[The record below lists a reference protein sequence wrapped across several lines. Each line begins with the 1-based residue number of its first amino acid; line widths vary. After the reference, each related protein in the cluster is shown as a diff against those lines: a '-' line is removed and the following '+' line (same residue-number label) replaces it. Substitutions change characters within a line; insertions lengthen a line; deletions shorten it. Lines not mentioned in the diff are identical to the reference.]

1 MTTTSL
7 FQTALDHHRN
17 GRLAEAEACYRR
29 LLADEPHNANA
40 LHLLGL
46 ACHQRGHHADA
57 AELIG
62 KAVELAPANPDFLNN
77 YGAALRAGGQTEKAA
92 ACYRQA
98 LKIAPRDLD
107 LQNNL
112 GNACLELRRFDEAA
126 ACYRNLLKVLPGNQD
141 VRAALLHA
149 LQAGGFEQHA
159 QGRFAAAEAA
169 YAEAIALNPADGALY
184 YNLGNAQRELGKPE
198 AALKSYRQAL
208 SLLPDDADVH
218 NNLGNVLRETGQ
230 LQEAIAAYRT
240 ALALNPALHH
250 ARVHLVHQMQHA
262 CDWAGLDDE
271 IGRIRQW
278 VKTVPQ
284 AQVSPFAFLA
294 MPGTTAA
301 EQKQCASHWVENR
314 IAPLLPQRLP
324 ADFSRNL
331 QHKKL
336 RVGYLSSDFRL
347 HPLAFL
353 ITELIELHDRKQFEI
368 VAYSAAQDDKTPERK
383 RLEKAFDRF
392 VDIRSLSTTD
402 AARRIRQDEIDI
414 LVDLTG
420 FTHTSRS
427 AVAALRPA
435 PVCIN
440 WLGFPGTMGH
450 LPASGGQ
457 PARPL
462 FDYLLTDDFIT
473 PSSAAVDYAEML
485 LPLPLCYQP
494 NDRKRPVGK
503 PVSRASQGLPDDA
516 FVFCCFNQ
524 TFKILPAMF
533 DIWMRLLQAR
543 PGSVLWLLECNPL
556 ARANL
561 QREAEK
567 RGIDAKRL
575 VFAAR
580 VPIAQHLARH
590 ALADLFLD
598 TLPYNAHTT
607 ASDALWMGLPLLTCA
622 GDTFAGRVAGSL
634 LHAIG
639 MTELITG
646 TLPDYEQKAL
656 TLSANKAEID
666 RIKQQLAGFRDTA
679 PLFDTARFGRDL
691 EQRYLQVWQ
700 RFVEQTGTC

>member
-7 FQTALDHHRN
+7 LQTALDHHRN
-17 GRLAEAEACYRR
+17 GRLAEAEAGYRR
-29 LLADEPHNANA
+29 LLAQEPGNANA

-46 ACHQRGHHADA
+46 ACHQRGHHAEA
-57 AELIG
+57 IELIG
-62 KAVELAPANPDFLNN
+62 KAVELAPGNADFLNN
-77 YGAALRAGGQTEKAA
+77 YGAALRAGGQTGKAA
-92 ACYRQA
+92 GCYRQA
-98 LKIAPRDLD
+98 LKIAPKDLD

-126 ACYRNLLKVLPGNQD
+126 ACYRNLLKVLPANHD

-149 LQAGGFEQHA
+149 LQAAGFEHHT

-169 YAEAIALNPADGALY
+169 YAEAVALNPADGALH

-208 SLLPDDADVH
+208 RLLPQDADVH

-240 ALALNPALHH
+240 ALELNPALHH

-271 IGRIRQW
+271 IAQIRTW
-278 VKTVPQ
+278 VNNVPQ

-294 MPGTTAA
+294 MPGSNAA
-301 EQKQCASHWVENR
+301 EQKQCASHWAANR
-314 IAPLLPQRLP
+314 IAPLLPHRLP

-336 RVGYLSSDFRL
+336 RIGYLSSDFRL

-353 ITELIELHDRKQFEI
+353 VTELMELHDRKQFEI
-368 VAYSAAQDDKTPERK
+368 VAYSAAPDDRTPERK

-392 VDIRSLSTTD
+392 IDIRNLSIAD
-402 AARRIRQDEIDI
+402 AAQRIRHDEIDI

-427 AVAALRPA
+427 AIAALRPT
-435 PVCIN
+435 PVSIN
-440 WLGFPGTMGH
+440 WLGFPGSMGM
-450 LPASGGQ
+450 LPPVDGN
-457 PARPL
+457 PAQPL

-473 PSSAAVDYAEML
+473 PPYAAADYAETL

-494 NDRKRPVGK
+494 NDRKRPQGK
-503 PVSRASQGLPDDA
+503 PVSRASQGLPDEA

-524 TFKILPAMF
+524 TFKILPHMF

-543 PGSVLWLLECNPL
+543 PGSVLWLLKCNPL

-561 QREAEK
+561 RREAEL
-567 RGIDAKRL
+567 RGVDAKRL
-575 VFAAR
+575 IFAER

-590 ALADLFLD
+590 ALADLCLD

-607 ASDALWMGLPLLTCA
+607 ASDALWMGLPVLTCV

-634 LHAIG
+634 LHALG

-646 TLPDYEQKAL
+646 TLADYEQKAL
-656 TLSANKAEID
+656 ALSADLAEIQ
-666 RIKQQLAGFRDTA
+666 RLKQELVSKRENSA
-679 PLFDTARFGRDL
+679 LFDTAAFARDL
-691 EQRYLQVWQ
+691 EQRYRQVWQ
-700 RFVEQTGTC
+700 RFCEGGGPC